1 MLHPN
6 GEEMFWEEHL
16 GSQSPIVS
24 LRGISKSFAHIAALR
39 SIDLDIYADEIH
51 AIMGENGAGKSTLVK
66 ILSGVHRRSGG
77 QMHVRGEPVDFSTP
91 KEAERSGIAII
102 HQELNLIPSLSVSQ
116 NIFLGREP
124 LRAGLFIDYPEIERR
139 SAEILMRFGID
150 IDPRADVEN
159 LRVGEQQLVEIA
171 RALSLN
177 ADVLVLDE
185 PTSALSEAEAQRLAT
200 FVRDLARQGVAI
212 VYISHRMSEVFA
224 LADRITV
231 LRDGNLIATRRAGEI
246 SERDV
251 IRMMV
256 GRDVKKQE
264 LAPSVAASPVVLSVR
279 NLGLQ
284 RPNSRGRIDS
294 VVNDVSF
301 DLHAGEILGVGGLL
315 GSGRTEVLELIF
327 GAAIGKRSGT
337 IARGGM
343 IYGAQALTPRGSVRK
358 GIAFLT
364 EDRKGT
370 GLLPHADI
378 RSNAVLPSLPWLA
391 PFGWITKTR
400 EDSVAERIIAAMRVR
415 CQGPDQGIDELSGG
429 NQQKV
434 ILGKWLETRPRV
446 VLLDEPTRGID
457 VGAKEE
463 IYELLKK
470 LARTGVAVVMVSS
483 ELPELLALSNRI
495 LVMCEGRATGII
507 EAQDFSEER
516 VMELATP
523 LGNALTGAA
532 A

>member
-1 MLHPN
+1 
-6 GEEMFWEEHL
+6 MFWEEHL
-16 GSQSPIVS
+16 DSQPPIVS
-24 LRGISKSFAHIAALR
+24 LRGISKTFAHVVALR
-39 SIDLDIYADEIH
+39 RIDLDIHAGEIH

-77 QMHVRGEPVDFSTP
+77 HMEVRGEPVDFATP
-91 KEAERSGIAII
+91 KEAERNGIAII
-102 HQELNLIPSLSVSQ
+102 HQELNLIPTLSVSE

-124 LRAGLFIDYPEIERR
+124 LKAGLFIDYAEIERR
-139 SAEILMRFGID
+139 SAEILTRFGID
-150 IDPRADVEN
+150 IDPRADIEN

-185 PTSALSEAEAQRLAT
+185 PTSALSEAEAQRLAS
-200 FVRDLARQGVAI
+200 FVRDLAGQGVAI

-224 LADRITV
+224 LADKITV
-231 LRDGNLIATRRAGEI
+231 LRDGNFIATRRSGEI

-256 GRDVKKQE
+256 GRDVKKQ
-264 LAPSVAASPVVLSVR
+264 LAAASVSERPIVLSVR
-279 NLGLQ
+279 NLGLE
-284 RPNSRGRIDS
+284 RPNSRGRIHS

-301 DLHAGEILGVGGLL
+301 DLHEGEILGIGGLL

-337 IARGGM
+337 IERGG
-343 IYGAQALTPRGSVRK
+343 IRQAAQSLNPRRSVGN

-370 GLLPHADI
+370 GLLLHADI

-391 PFGWITKTR
+391 PLGWISKAR
-400 EDSVAERIIAAMRVR
+400 EDTVAGRIISAMHVR

-429 NQQKV
+429 NQQKIV
-434 ILGKWLETRPRV
+434 LGKWLETRPRV

-463 IYELLKK
+463 IYDLLKK
-470 LARTGVAVVMVSS
+470 LAESGVAIVMVSS
-483 ELPELLALSNRI
+483 ELPELLSLSNRI
-495 LVMCEGRATGII
+495 LVMCEGRATGVID
-507 EAQDFSEER
+507 AQEFSEER

-523 LGNALTGAA
+523 QGNALTGAA